1 MALEVLGESDFYDLT
16 GGELML
22 LARTLAECGKPDE
35 ARASAAEALAIYEAK
50 GDEPAADWAR
60 ELLASLD

>member
-1 MALEVLGESDFYDLT
+1 
-16 GGELML
+16 ML
-22 LARTLAECGKPDE
+22 LARTLVECGKPDE
-35 ARASAAEALAIYEAK
+35 ALKAAAEALSVYEAK